1 MRLIINGKVAAKTI
15 QTMNGKYLAMVN
27 ACFFE
32 NNGHPF
38 EFGCCENNVYENLA
52 VAASTGTVQGLKIQ
66 KIVHDWFI
74 EQQNLIEKDQ
84 NLVKN

>member
-1 MRLIINGKVAAKTI
+1 MRLIINGKVAAKTF

-32 NNGHPF
+32 DEGHPF
-38 EFGCCENNVYENLA
+38 DFGICENNVYENLTI
-52 VAASTGTVQGLKIQ
+52 AAENGTVQGLKIK

-74 EQQNLIEKDQ
+74 EQRNLLEKEQ
-84 NLVKN
+84 SLAKN

>member
-1 MRLIINGKVAAKTI
+1 MRLIINGKVAAKVL

-32 NNGHPF
+32 DEGHPF
-38 EFGCCENNVYENLA
+38 DFGACENNVYENLN
-52 VAASTGTVQGLKIQ
+52 VVVEKGTVQNLKIK
-66 KIVHDWFI
+66 KIVHDWFV
-74 EQQNLIEKDQ
+74 EQQNLFEKEK